1 LKSLPVNS
9 LPQSLS
15 SSADSPL
22 RDLLR
27 PVVESF
33 REELEAGQKPRIE
46 DRLQRAPAA
55 ARPELC
61 RLLILE
67 ELADSA
73 RRDEPPRLDSYLQ
86 RFGLLIDASWLD
98 LMRRSFQAPTAA
110 PENAAAFDAVAWGV
124 HGETETADEAD
135 TERTLDVTG
144 RFDRSHEFREPTVAA
159 AFRSRPPADEEVDAP
174 TMAFVGSPPSEP
186 GAGAPQAAAASSAS
200 PGSSDSIQLPY
211 QLGKYRLL
219 KLIGKGGFGDVYLAE
234 DSHLDRK
241 VALKTPRIE
250 RRAPAS
256 ADDSVERRLEA
267 LLDEA
272 RNAAKLE
279 RIEGVIPIYDAGRI
293 GDVGYI
299 VTPFVEGG
307 SLADLIKRGRLPLG
321 RALRVFANVCDVVER
336 AHAAGWT
343 HRDLKPSNIL
353 VGDDDRTFL
362 TDFGL
367 SAPMGVREP
376 TEMQGTPRYMA
387 PEIARITLDRLAGA
401 APAKRPET
409 VVDGRADLYSLGVTF
424 YQLSTGRS
432 PFQADKLREA
442 LKLIVETMP
451 PAPHEVAP
459 DVPLELSTLC
469 MQLLEKD
476 PAKRPASAGEVAARV
491 RRYAERARL
500 DEPPERRASRRRL
513 LALSIAAAGALML
526 LAVILFWLAG
536 GI

>member
-1 LKSLPVNS
+1 M
-9 LPQSLS
+9 
-15 SSADSPL
+15 
-22 RDLLR
+22 R

-33 REELEAGQKPRIE
+33 RQELEAGRKPRIE
-46 DRLQRAPAA
+46 DRLQRSPAA

-67 ELADSA
+67 ELADAA
-73 RRDEPPRLDSYLQ
+73 RRGESSPLDTYIQ
-86 RFGLLIDASWLD
+86 RFGLLVDASWLE
-98 LMRRSFQAPTAA
+98 LMRRSIDAP
-110 PENAAAFDAVAWGV
+110 AAASKSAAALDAVAWGV
-124 HGETETADEAD
+124 RGETESDDEAD

-144 RFDRSHEFREPTVAA
+144 RLDRSHDFGEPTVAA
-159 AFRSRPPADEEVDAP
+159 TLDGRTTPREMVDAP
-174 TMAFVGSPPSEP
+174 TVAFDGRFASDPLPVAFRAATSPAPSP
-186 GAGAPQAAAASSAS
+186 GAPTQ
-200 PGSSDSIQLPY
+200 IQLPF
-211 QLGKYRLL
+211 QLGKYRLS

-234 DSHLDRK
+234 DTHLHRK

-250 RRAPAS
+250 RTPPAS

-307 SLADLIKRGRLPLG
+307 SLADLMKRGRLPLG
-321 RALRVFANVCDVVER
+321 QALRIFSNVCDVVER

-353 VGDDDRTFL
+353 VDDDGKTFL

-367 SAPMGVREP
+367 SAPIGQREA
-376 TEMQGTPRYMA
+376 TETQGTPRYMA
-387 PEIARITLDRLAGA
+387 PEIARVTLDRLSGTI
-401 APAKRPET
+401 PAERSET
-409 VVDGRADLYSLGVTF
+409 LVDGRADLYSLGVTF
-424 YQLSTGRS
+424 YQLLTGQS

-442 LKLIVETMP
+442 LKLIVEST
-451 PAPHEVAP
+451 PALPHEVAP
-459 DVPLELSTLC
+459 DVPPELSTLC
-469 MQLLEKD
+469 MRLLEKD
-476 PAKRPASAGEVAARV
+476 PVKRPASAGEVAAQV

-500 DEPPERRASRRRL
+500 DEPPERRSARRRL
-513 LALSIAAAGALML
+513 LAFSIGAAGALML
-526 LAVILFWLAG
+526 LAVVLFWLLV
-536 GI
+536 

>member
-1 LKSLPVNS
+1 MNPPSSP
-9 LPQSLS
+9 LS
-15 SSADSPL
+15 GSADSPL

-27 PVVESF
+27 PVVDSF
-33 REELEAGQKPRIE
+33 RLDLESGQNPRIE

-67 ELADSA
+67 EMNAAATRGESID
-73 RRDEPPRLDSYLQ
+73 LDAYTE
-86 RFGLLIDASWLD
+86 RFGLLIDRSWLE
-98 LMRRSFQAPTAA
+98 LMRRSLDASSSQQG
-110 PENAAAFDAVAWGV
+110 AAFDAIAWGV
-124 HGETETADEAD
+124 DGEAATDDRAEEQSESD
-135 TERTLDVTG
+135 TERTLDVTS
-144 RFDRSHEFREPTVAA
+144 RFDRSDGSFDAVDLA
-159 AFRSRPPADEEVDAP
+159 AFRRRDPPSGAVDAP
-174 TMAFVGSPPSEP
+174 TLVF
-186 GAGAPQAAAASSAS
+186 AGAPSPRGESTSVPETAGTAPSSGAPAA
-200 PGSSDSIQLPY
+200 GVQLPC

-234 DSHLDRK
+234 DSHLHRK

-250 RRAPAS
+250 RTAAAS

-279 RIEGVIPIYDAGRI
+279 RIEGVIPVYDAGRI

-299 VTPFVEGG
+299 VTPYVEGG
-307 SLADLIKRGRLPLG
+307 SLADLLKRERLPLPQ
-321 RALRVFANVCDVVER
+321 ALRLFANVCEVVER

-353 VGDDDRTFL
+353 VGEDGRTFL

-367 SAPMGVREP
+367 SVQIGGREP
-376 TEMQGTPRYMA
+376 TETQGTPRYMA
-387 PEIARITLDRLAGA
+387 PEIARVTLDRLTGESSAERRA
-401 APAKRPET
+401 T
-409 VVDGRADLYSLGVTF
+409 VDGRADLYSLGVTF
-424 YQLSTGRS
+424 YQLLTGKS

-442 LKLIVETMP
+442 LKLIVETTP
-451 PAPHEVAP
+451 AAPHEVAP
-459 DVPLELSTLC
+459 DVPLELSALC

-476 PAKRPASAGEVAARV
+476 PGKRPASAGDVAARI
-491 RRYAERARL
+491 RRYAERMRL
-500 DEPPERRASRRRL
+500 DEPPEAQAARRRL
-513 LALSIAAAGALML
+513 LAISIGAVGALML
-526 LAVILFWLAG
+526 LAVVLFWLAG

>member
-1 LKSLPVNS
+1 VNTS
-9 LPQSLS
+9 SPLS
-15 SSADSPL
+15 GSAASPL
-22 RDLLR
+22 RELLR
-27 PVVESF
+27 PVVDSF
-33 REELEAGQKPRIE
+33 RLDLEAGQRPRIE

-67 ELADSA
+67 ELNAA
-73 RRDEPPRLDSYLQ
+73 ATRAEPIVLDSYIE
-86 RFGLLIDASWLD
+86 RFGLLIDASWLE
-98 LMRRSFQAPTAA
+98 LMRRSLQTSSSDH
-110 PENAAAFDAVAWGV
+110 AAAFDAIAWGIEGEAGTADRAGEP
-124 HGETETADEAD
+124 GETD

-144 RFDRSHEFREPTVAA
+144 RFDR
-159 AFRSRPPADEEVDAP
+159 ADEAFGPIDAATFRRRDPPSDAVDAP
-174 TMAFVGSPPSEP
+174 TLAF
-186 GAGAPQAAAASSAS
+186 AMASSS
-200 PGSSDSIQLPY
+200 PDEAVLPSATAAGSSSVAPATVGIQLPY

-234 DSHLDRK
+234 DSHLHRK

-250 RRAPAS
+250 RTAAAS

-279 RIEGVIPIYDAGRI
+279 RIEGVIPVYDAGRV

-299 VTPFVEGG
+299 VTPYVEGG
-307 SLADLIKRGRLPLG
+307 SLADLLQQGRLPLG
-321 RALRVFANVCDVVER
+321 QALRLFGNVCEVVDR

-353 VGDDDRTFL
+353 VGEDGRTFL

-367 SAPMGVREP
+367 SVQIGGREP
-376 TEMQGTPRYMA
+376 AETQGTPRDMA
-387 PEIARITLDRLAGA
+387 PEIARVTLDRLTGEASA
-401 APAKRPET
+401 ERRET
-409 VVDGRADLYSLGVTF
+409 VDERADFYSLGVTF
-424 YQLSTGRS
+424 YQLLTGRS

-442 LKLIVETMP
+442 LKLIVETTP
-451 PAPHEVAP
+451 AAPHDVAP

-476 PAKRPASAGEVAARV
+476 PEKRPASAGDVATRV
-491 RRYAERARL
+491 RRYAERMRL
-500 DEPPERRASRRRL
+500 DEPPEARAARRRL
-513 LALSIAAAGALML
+513 LAFSIGAAGALML
-526 LAVILFWLAG
+526 LAVVLFWLAG